1 MMQRRRFSALLF
13 SMLLLLA
20 GPAAADA
27 LDDAKRAGLVGEQ
40 ADGYLGIVAGT
51 GAADIQALVQDINA
65 RRRERY
71 RGIASSN
78 GIELEAVELLAG
90 QKAIEKTPAGQF
102 IRLATGPWRRK

>member
-1 MMQRRRFSALLF
+1 MMQRRSFF
-13 SMLLLLA
+13 LLLLTVLLTVA
-20 GPAAADA
+20 GPASADA
-27 LDDAKRAGLVGEQ
+27 LDDAKAAGIVGEQ
-40 ADGYLGIVAGT
+40 ANGYLGIVDAPGST
-51 GAADIQALVQDINA
+51 AARALITEIND

-71 RGIASSN
+71 RSIAANN